1 MNQVSANQ
9 AESQPPGDRPLVSV
23 VMPIYNRASFLPEA
37 IGAIRGQAYT
47 HWELIV
53 VDDGSSDGSKAV
65 FDQLIADMPQPARYI
80 EQDNAG
86 PYAARNTGL
95 DHCAGDLIALYDSDD
110 LWLGHHLAE
119 SVAALRAHPEVS
131 WVYADSRKIDQTTG
145 QVVVERGFYEGGGPH
160 PMLSLN
166 TIDDGK
172 LRIYDDPRVV
182 AVQLRHN
189 LCCLLQTSVIRKE
202 VFDGHRFVHDFRNEG
217 EDELFPI
224 RAMKR
229 GHRLAYFDDV
239 HLIYRMHADNSSS
252 SAIGVS
258 VEKHL
263 RVTEAAARGYREL
276 GEQVELTAAERRA
289 LRQRLANEYF
299 WKRGYTLLWQSG
311 RAAEAWGEFRTG
323 LGWWW
328 RDARMW
334 KTLATCL
341 ARWATGNVPRS
352 EAAGT
357 RG

>member
-1 MNQVSANQ
+1 MN
-9 AESQPPGDRPLVSV
+9 ETPPHQPNNRPLVSV
-23 VMPIYNRASFLPEA
+23 VMPIYNREAFLPEA
-37 IGAIRGQAYT
+37 IGAIRGQDYT
-47 HWELIV
+47 HWELVV
-53 VDDGSSDGSKAV
+53 VDDGSSDNSQAV
-65 FDQLIADMPQPARYI
+65 FERLTADMPQPVQYI
-80 EQDNAG
+80 EQENAG

-95 DHCAGDLIALYDSDD
+95 DHCNGDLVALYDSDD
-110 LWLGHHLAE
+110 LWLEHHLSDAVE
-119 SVAALRAHPEVS
+119 ALGHHPEVS

-145 QVVVERGFYEGGGPH
+145 QVVVERGFHEGGSPH

-202 VFDGHRFVHDFRNEG
+202 VFDGHRFVDGYRNEG

-239 HLIYRMHADNSSS
+239 HLVYRMHPDNSSS
-252 SAIGVS
+252 SAIGIS

-263 RVTEAAARGYREL
+263 RVTAAAARGYREL
-276 GEQVELTAAERRA
+276 GEQVDLTADERKA

-299 WKRGYTLLWQSG
+299 WKRGYALLWQSG
-311 RAAEAWGEFRTG
+311 RAGEAWGEFRTG

-328 RDARMW
+328 RDPGMW
-334 KTLATCL
+334 KTLAACV
-341 ARWATGNVPRS
+341 ARRLTGNVPRPTP
-352 EAAGT
+352 AGPT
-357 RG
+357 A